1 MATIVNELS
10 YGDAPV
16 KIRADLAGAHAR
28 AWRRLAEPG
37 VWFDGATRVAI
48 AAETRNASSCKLC
61 AERKDALSPYN
72 VPGEHDSLGDLPDGA
87 LETIH
92 RIATDPGRLMQSW
105 VHGLLDDGGM
115 SDAEYVE
122 TGGVV
127 VTIIAIDTFA
137 RSVGIERPA
146 LPDPVAGEPS
156 RVRPAGAKLTGA
168 WVPWVAPE
176 DRTQTEIDQGLY
188 GEGGPFIAHIRRA
201 LSLVPAEAIGFFDL
215 VENQYLPGRE
225 MRNFG
230 EEYRAITHSQIEL
243 IAGRISVLNQC
254 LY

>member
-1 MATIVNELS
+1 MATIMNELS
-10 YGDAPV
+10 YEDAPI
-16 KIRADLAGAHAR
+16 KIRDDLAASHTR

-37 VWFDGATRVAI
+37 VWLDGATRVAV
-48 AAETRNASSCKLC
+48 AAETRNAPSCSLC

-72 VPGEHDSLGDLPDGA
+72 VPGVHDSLGDLSDDMV
-87 LETIH
+87 EVIH

-105 VHGLLDDGGM
+105 YQGLLEGGI

-122 TGGVV
+122 TAGVV

-137 RSVGIERPA
+137 RSVGLAPPA
-146 LPDPVAGEPS
+146 LPDPVAGAPS
-156 RVRPAGAKLTGA
+156 RVRPAGAKLDGA
-168 WVPWVAPE
+168 WVPWITAE
-176 DRTQTEIDQGLY
+176 DRTQIEIDQGLY
-188 GEGGPFIAHIRRA
+188 GQGDAFVSHIRRA

-225 MRNFG
+225 MRNFDV
-230 EEYRAITHSQIEL
+230 EYRAITHSQIEL
-243 IAGRISVLNQC
+243 IAGRISALNQC

>member
-1 MATIVNELS
+1 MATVINELS

-16 KIRADLAGAHAR
+16 KIRDDLAAAHAR

-37 VWFDGATRVAI
+37 VWLDGATRVGI
-48 AAETRNASSCKLC
+48 AAETRNAPSCKLC
-61 AERKDALSPYN
+61 AERQVALSPYN
-72 VPGEHDSLGDLPDGA
+72 VPGEHDGGTDLPHDMV
-87 LETIH
+87 EVIH
-92 RIATDPGRLMQSW
+92 RVATDPGRLMERWYQ
-105 VHGLLDDGGM
+105 GLLDDGM
-115 SDAEYVE
+115 SDGEYVE
-122 TGGVV
+122 TVGVV

-137 RSVGIERPA
+137 RSTGMTPPA

-156 RVRPAGAKLTGA
+156 RVRPAGAKHSGA
-168 WVPWVAPE
+168 WVPWVTAE
-176 DRTQTEIDQGLY
+176 DRTQVEIDQGLY
-188 GEGGPFIAHIRRA
+188 GEGGAFVSHIRRA

-243 IAGRISVLNQC
+243 IAGRISALNQC